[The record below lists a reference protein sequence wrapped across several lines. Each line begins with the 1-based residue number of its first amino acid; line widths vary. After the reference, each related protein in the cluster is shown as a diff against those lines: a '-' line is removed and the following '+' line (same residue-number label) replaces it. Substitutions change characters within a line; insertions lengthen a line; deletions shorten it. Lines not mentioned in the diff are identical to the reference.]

1 MQFQAQLYL
10 KETKGHKKMRLSR
23 HFKKWHIVIF
33 IAVLHTFFCI
43 TTTTSWCNAQEQPSG
58 DSPIATYQKNR
69 QAFVAEQQQANQSFS
84 SQAAALQKEIESLKQ
99 ENDAKHKD
107 LNRLQSVIAGHR
119 QETGAMAQI
128 QSAASFVLFPL
139 LSAWS
144 MATSF
149 LSEGHYSAILLL
161 FLSIAVVNVFLYL
174 MFKQQRIFQRNRIP
188 LIIAVVILIGCIAS
202 PLFAEEQTKRDQ
214 VIAKLERAERML
226 SKSDYERFIAI
237 LEEKPTQRIKVP
249 VLQSGDPLFTVYQ
262 EVIIDSPE
270 YWSTLAA
277 LYTHEKQNGKAL
289 EAVKKIVKDSR
300 VQRIDEHQK
309 ILVNGFRYLLQEQ
322 QTQEVSAAVDA
333 LGGAAIEAPTLLKIA
348 TLLKQSGMQAS
359 AEKTLG
365 YAIAKAGTVVDL
377 AHLAQ
382 YFLEQQAIDRSNEAL
397 EKALARARDMGE
409 ILMLAETALTVG
421 KDVLIGKIVVAAD
434 TVTNDSQAKMKVVDL
449 FLQKNRKEEAVN
461 LVSRIIKA
469 STSRNKEN
477 VDKLLYVIDASLK
490 RNLLPQAADA
500 TETLIVML
508 GLHQAKNYPIQS
520 GASLKS
526 AQGIP
531 NQGAITLPQFLGLIK
546 EEQGQ
551 SDKAEEAYIF
561 SVLASL
567 TTILESYGYNFPDS
581 LNDFYLLGRNWA
593 GGNRNDLIGQLDRV
607 YSIIEKQFITQQV
620 LKNDEQLGFLKKEI
634 EELTKASTELRTSI
648 SESERQASRAM
659 VKMVLQS
666 LSTVATVAFVLA
678 ALIGCG
684 VLAYRYCQGLTMG
697 RTFGFIM
704 KLGETTGWLQVL
716 SILGAVTGL
725 ASILVAQALLMF
737 QMIQENTHRV
747 AAGFPPLSPSR
758 VNLARELPQQDNAT

>member
-1 MQFQAQLYL
+1 MQV
-10 KETKGHKKMRLSR
+10 SR
-23 HFKKWHIVIF
+23 HCWKWHSGAF
-33 IAVLHTFFCI
+33 MAVLHIFVLVMA
-43 TTTTSWCNAQEQPSG
+43 TTSWCNPQEQVPS
-58 DSPIATYQKNR
+58 DSPLAAYHKNR
-69 QAFVAEQQQANQSFS
+69 QAFVAEQQLANQTFS
-84 SQAAALQKEIESLKQ
+84 DQMTALQKAVESLKQ
-99 ENDAKHKD
+99 ENEAKHME
-107 LNRLQSVIAGHR
+107 LNRLQSVITGHR
-119 QETGAMAQI
+119 QEAGAMAQI

-144 MATSF
+144 IATSF
-149 LSEGHYSAILLL
+149 LGEGRYSVLLLL
-161 FLSIAVVNVFLYL
+161 FLSITVVNVFLYL
-174 MFKQQRIFQRNRIP
+174 MFKQQGIFQRNKIP
-188 LIIAVVILIGCIAS
+188 LIIAVVVLVGCIAS

-226 SKSDYERFIAI
+226 SKSDHERFIAI

-249 VLQSGDPLFTVYQ
+249 ALQSGDPLFTVHQ

-289 EAVKKIVKDSR
+289 EAAKKVVKESR
-300 VQRIDEHQK
+300 VQRVDEHQQ
-309 ILVNGFRYLLQEQ
+309 ILVNSIRYLLQEQ
-322 QTQEVSAAVDA
+322 QTQEISAAVDT
-333 LGGAAIEAPTLLKIA
+333 LGGAAVEVPTLLNIA
-348 TLLKQSGMQAS
+348 TLLKQSGMQSS
-359 AEKTLG
+359 AEKILG
-365 YAIAKAGTVVDL
+365 YAIAKAGSVVDL
-377 AHLAQ
+377 VRLAQ
-382 YFLEQQAIDRSNEAL
+382 YFLEQQAVDKSSEAL

-409 ILMLAETALTVG
+409 ILLLAETALTVG
-421 KDVLIGKIVVAAD
+421 KDALIGKIVVAAD
-434 TVTNDSQAKMKVVDL
+434 TVTNDAQAKMKVVDL

-461 LVSRIIKA
+461 LVSRIIRA

-561 SVLASL
+561 SVLESL

-593 GGNRNDLIGQLDRV
+593 GGNRTDLIGQLDRV
-607 YSIIEKQFITQQV
+607 YSIIEKRFITLQV
-620 LKNDEQLGFLKKEI
+620 LKNDEQLALLNKEVEALKK
-634 EELTKASTELRTSI
+634 TGDELRNSI
-648 SESERQASRAM
+648 AESERQASRAM

-678 ALIGCG
+678 ALVGCG

-725 ASILVAQALLMF
+725 ASIVVAQALLMF
-737 QMIQENTHRV
+737 QMIQENTRRV
-747 AAGFPPLSPSR
+747 TAGLPPLSPSR
-758 VNLARELPQQDNAT
+758 GALARELPQQSGET